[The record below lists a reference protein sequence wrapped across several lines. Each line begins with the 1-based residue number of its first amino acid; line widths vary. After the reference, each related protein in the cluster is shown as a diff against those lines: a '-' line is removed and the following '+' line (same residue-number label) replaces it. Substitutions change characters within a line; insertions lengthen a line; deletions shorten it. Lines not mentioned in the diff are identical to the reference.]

1 MTDLGERFRGLD
13 RLPAPD
19 LRWEIRHRTPSDP
32 LPGSDR
38 RRLGPAVAAVLVAA
52 AGLAIA
58 GRAFLGDSGDGGLR
72 TAASL
77 ASPDERAGT
86 VAIAALTEAG
96 LHDYAGTF
104 YDYVGIRREQDGWIA
119 SFCGPSVASTD
130 CKPDAT
136 DAFLTIVP
144 DGEDIVVAEASGA
157 FSEEQRTGLLGYRE
171 PAAPPPARWIHRP
184 IVPGTIEETNTPG
197 PRASSYWTG
206 AIPSN
211 LGSLCRFEIL
221 DAKGEVVFATP
232 ESVQH
237 PPESEGGRDSWTVVE
252 IPPDV
257 QAAEGRVVCGEWLP
271 LQALPGGPRHVLASG
286 TFAAGENEGQQWRL
300 VAWRGENTDDPDV
313 LEVWRLNAEG
323 QDVYCWQFDT
333 PSHASQVFGQ
343 RVAPGSCSSLKGQGK
358 REALGA
364 RMHGALGGQGSEKM
378 AVGDVSTDVAAL
390 EFRLSDGDV
399 LVADLLDPPA
409 ELDLPRRFY
418 VQILPPGAN
427 GEMVALDVDGKVL
440 ATEPLGRDESG

>member
-19 LRWEIRHRTPSDP
+19 LRWEIRHRTPSGP

-38 RRLGPAVAAVLVAA
+38 RRLGPAAAAVLVAA

-58 GRAFLGDSGDGGLR
+58 GRAFLGDSGNGGLR

-104 YDYVGIRREQDGWIA
+104 YDYVGIRRGDDGWIA
-119 SFCGPSVASTD
+119 SFCSPSVANAD
-130 CKPDAT
+130 CKPDAA
-136 DAFLTIVP
+136 DAFLRIVP
-144 DGEDIVVAEASGA
+144 DGEDVVVAEASGA
-157 FSEEQRTGLLGYRE
+157 FSEDHRTGLLGYRE
-171 PAAPPPARWIHRP
+171 PAAPPPARWIYRP
-184 IVPGTIEETNTPG
+184 IAPGTVEETNSPG
-197 PRASSYWTG
+197 LKASSYWTG

-211 LGSLCRFEIL
+211 LGSLCRFEVL
-221 DAKGEVVFATP
+221 DAQGDVVFATI
-232 ESVQH
+232 ESAHH
-237 PPESEGGRDSWTVVE
+237 PPESEGGRDGRSVVE

-271 LQALPGGPRHVLASG
+271 LQALPEGPRHVLASG
-286 TFAAGENEGQQWRL
+286 TFAAGENEGQEWRL
-300 VAWRGENTDDPDV
+300 VVWRGENTDDPDV

-323 QDVYCWQFDT
+323 EDVYCWRFDT
-333 PSHASQVFGQ
+333 AGQASWMFGQ
-343 RVAPGSCSSLKGQGK
+343 RVGPGSCSSLTGQRK
-358 REALGA
+358 REAFGT

-378 AVGDVSTDVAAL
+378 AVGDVSADVAAL

-418 VQILPPGAN
+418 VQVLPPGAH
-427 GEMVALDVDGKVL
+427 GEMVALDGDGKVL
-440 ATEPLGRDESG
+440 ATERLGRADSG